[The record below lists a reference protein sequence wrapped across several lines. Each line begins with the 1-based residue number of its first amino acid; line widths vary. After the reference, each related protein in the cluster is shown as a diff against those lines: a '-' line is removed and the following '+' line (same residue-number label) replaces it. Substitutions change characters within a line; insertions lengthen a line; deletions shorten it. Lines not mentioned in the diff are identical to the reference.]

1 MPTYKKKVNFIDTLK
16 GIEIEEA
23 LRNLYAD
30 MSYNTVASYSANSS
44 LYPDNVIPFVDK
56 HMAYLTSHPSVDPD
70 LYMANLRLMTRI
82 R

>member
-1 MPTYKKKVNFIDTLK
+1 MPTYKKKVNFSDTIQGL
-16 GIEIEEA
+16 EIEEE
-23 LRNLYAD
+23 LRNLD
-30 MSYNTVASYSANSS
+30 QNKLYNTEATYSANSS
-44 LYPDNVIPFVDK
+44 LYPNNIIPFVDK